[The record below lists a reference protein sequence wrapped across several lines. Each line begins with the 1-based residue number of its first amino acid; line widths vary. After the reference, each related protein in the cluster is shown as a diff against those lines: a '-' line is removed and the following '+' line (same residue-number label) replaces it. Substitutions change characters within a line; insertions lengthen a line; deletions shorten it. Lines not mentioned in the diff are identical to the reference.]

1 MNELGQVETLE
12 QGDSQEV
19 GVSERGLWT
28 AVLLKAVEDWRT
40 GTLRARR
47 EAANFLFHDEQ
58 DFETVCTAAGLNPQY
73 LRAKLS
79 RITPPQLS
87 SPAFLQQQAA

>member
-12 QGDSQEV
+12 QRNSGEV

-28 AVLLKAVEDWRT
+28 AVLLKAVEDWRS
-40 GTLRARR
+40 GTLRARQ
-47 EAANFLFHDEQ
+47 EAADFLFNDEK

-73 LRAKLS
+73 LRAKLVL
-79 RITPPQLS
+79 I
-87 SPAFLQQQAA
+87 SPHQPVAAFLQ